1 MAKAELTKPKR
12 GETKSEKI
20 YVQLPGKASRQFM
33 TGRAIGLLAATAVL
47 FGAIALV
54 SNTFLSPYTMFVLSR
69 QVAFS
74 ILIAL
79 SQAVCLVVGGMNLSV
94 GAIGSMTTVILGLCF
109 QHLGLNA
116 WLTVPISLLFGI
128 VAGAINGIIVTK
140 VRINSFIV
148 TLSMMFIYMGLRSGI
163 SGGEPYTVP
172 SDFGFMGQETIFG
185 IPWVF
190 VLVVL
195 ILLAAGYMFSST
207 VFGRQLLAT
216 GGNENAARLCGI
228 ATDRMIFWAHAIS
241 GFLAALAGV
250 LFASMLGSA
259 APETG
264 DSWLIGSFAVAIIGG
279 TGLNG
284 GVISVTG
291 IFLGGAIFMLIKYGL
306 VEIKANPYFASS
318 FLGALILLA
327 IVLDR
332 VREIVGKED
341 QNR

>member
-1 MAKAELTKPKR
+1 MAKAVLTKPNR
-12 GETKSEKI
+12 TDTKSEI
-20 YVQLPGKASRQFM
+20 ISPQPPGKASRQFM

-47 FGAIALV
+47 FGAISLV

-109 QHLGLNA
+109 QNLGLNA
-116 WLTVPISLLFGI
+116 WLTVPIALLFGI
-128 VAGAINGIIVTK
+128 VAGAINGIIITK

-163 SGGEPYTVP
+163 SGGQPYTVP
-172 SDFGFMGQETIFG
+172 SDFEFMGQETIFG

-190 VLVVL
+190 VLVVF
-195 ILLAAGYMFSST
+195 ILLAAGYTFSNT

-228 ATDRMIFWAHAIS
+228 ATDWIVFWAHVIS
-241 GFLAALAGV
+241 GFLAALASV

-291 IFLGGAIFMLIKYGL
+291 IFLGGAVFMLINYGL
-306 VEIKANPYFASS
+306 VEIRANPYFANS

-327 IVLDR
+327 IVPDR

-341 QNR
+341 RNR

>member
-1 MAKAELTKPKR
+1 LE
-12 GETKSEKI
+12 KS
-20 YVQLPGKASRQFM
+20 YPQLPVKASRQFM
-33 TGRAIGLLAATAVL
+33 AGRAIGLLAATVLL
-47 FGAIALV
+47 FGAISLV
-54 SNTFLSPYTMFVLSR
+54 SRTFLSPYTMFVISR
-69 QVAFS
+69 QIGFS

-79 SQAVCLVVGGMNLSV
+79 SQAMCLVVGGMNLSV

-109 QHLGLNA
+109 QNLGLNA
-116 WLTVPISLLFGI
+116 WLTVPIGLLFG
-128 VAGAINGIIVTK
+128 VTAGAINGIIITK

-172 SDFGFMGQETIFG
+172 SDFGFMGQEAIFG
-185 IPWVF
+185 VPWVF
-190 VLVVL
+190 VLVVF
-195 ILLAAGYMFSST
+195 ILLAVGYMFSHT

-228 ATDRMIFWAHAIS
+228 ATDRIVFWAHVMS
-241 GFLAALAGV
+241 GSLAALAGV
-250 LFASMLGSA
+250 LFVSMLGSA
-259 APETG
+259 TPETG
-264 DSWLIGSFAVAIIGG
+264 DDWLIGSFAVAIIGG

-284 GVISVTG
+284 GVISVSG
-291 IFLGGAIFMLIKYGL
+291 LFLGGACFMLIRYGL
-306 VEIKANPYFASS
+306 VEIKANPYFANS

-341 QNR
+341 RNR